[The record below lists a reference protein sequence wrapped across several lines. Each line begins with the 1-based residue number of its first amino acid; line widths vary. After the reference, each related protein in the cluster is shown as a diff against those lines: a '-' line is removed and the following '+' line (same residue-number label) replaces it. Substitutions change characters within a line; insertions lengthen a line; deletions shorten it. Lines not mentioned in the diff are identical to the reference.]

1 MKKKPQR
8 SERGRAVL
16 LCRDSGGQHEMTPGK
31 YVEWAQRVSKSMGLK
46 FSGTAK
52 EIKRMMRDRV
62 PVSGDL
68 FLDYCEKGNH
78 MSRPALDACHGEIRR
93 DLNISHLLIPRRD
106 RLARPDD
113 AFDGVRLEKELRM
126 LGVTLV
132 FMNLTLAPLKR
143 GQRQDVGEAVASYI
157 DYHKSGEFL
166 DDLAEKMIYAH
177 LELTSMGCSSGGVP
191 PFGYKRHLVR
201 NDGTVIRWLEKGEV
215 VRLQGHHVAWLPTDE
230 AKIKLL
236 CRILAMLKT
245 TKASQVAR
253 ILNDEGIPSPGS
265 DLVRRD
271 HGVQHPVSGFW
282 QATTI
287 TSLARNP
294 FITHAM
300 KTYGRRS
307 MGNHRRMT
315 PEGPRPL
322 EEEEFVTD
330 TKTKIV
336 ANPKSSFVS
345 AMGAG
350 GIKPIL
356 SAEDAEQLE
365 QILDQRAGTQRG
377 KPRSR
382 DPSRNPLGGR
392 IYDLNCTWPMYRVP
406 YQKTFRYTC
415 GFYQQTHGQ
424 QCSHNHVD
432 GPTATRLALAAIR
445 QRLLVPNV
453 RQQIEARVQSA
464 LAERRDPKLFE
475 AELAHQRAELRQVE
489 AQRAKATRNLALAD
503 TTELFQDLKPIV
515 EEFASRETRLRQE
528 IAELA
533 AQSAVTD
540 PTRDLVEEAFRF
552 AEELPKLAD
561 DPNNFGKVSELFSA
575 INLQMFVQ
583 FRAVQ
588 KAKRIEHK
596 QSGGVLTW
604 GDTPSPIEKYSGPTS
619 RRALQA
625 SVSVERK
632 SPEGESPS
640 GLDSDPDS
648 GRKAESLGNGSRDDR
663 I

>member
-1 MKKKPQR
+1 MLY
-8 SERGRAVL
+8 S
-16 LCRDSGGQHEMTPGK
+16 RDSGGKHETTPGQ

-46 FSGTAK
+46 FAGTSK
-52 EIKRMMRDRV
+52 DIKRMVRDRM

-68 FLDYCEKGNH
+68 FFDYCVSGDLL
-78 MSRPALDACHGEIRR
+78 SRPALDVCRDEIRR

-106 RLARPDD
+106 RLARPGD
-113 AFDGVRLEKELRM
+113 AMDGVRMEKDIRL
-126 LGVTLV
+126 LGITLV
-132 FMNLTLAPLKR
+132 FMNLTLGPLKR
-143 GQRQDVGEAVASYI
+143 GQRQDVGEAMASYI

-166 DDLAEKMIYAH
+166 DDHAEKMIYAH
-177 LELTSMGCSSGGVP
+177 LELTARGFSSGGVP
-191 PFGYKRHLVR
+191 PFGFQRHLVR
-201 NDGTVIRWLEKGEV
+201 DDGTAIRPLEKGEV

-265 DLVRRD
+265 ELVRTD

-294 FITHAM
+294 FITRAM

-307 MGNHRRMT
+307 MGNHRRT
-315 PEGPRPL
+315 TSEGPRPL

-330 TKTKIV
+330 TKTKVI
-336 ANPKSSFVS
+336 ANPTSSVVS

-350 GIKPIL
+350 GIKPII
-356 SAEDAEQLE
+356 SAEAADQLDKT
-365 QILDQRAGTQRG
+365 LDQRAGTQGG

-432 GPTATRLALAAIR
+432 GPTASRLALAVIR
-445 QRLLVPNV
+445 QRLIAPSV
-453 RQQIEARVQSA
+453 RQQVETRLRAA
-464 LAERRDPKLFE
+464 LSERRDPKRFDADL
-475 AELAHQRAELRQVE
+475 ARLRSELKQVE
-489 AQRAKATRNLALAD
+489 AQRAKSTRNLALAD
-503 TTELFQDLKPIV
+503 TAELFQDLKPIV
-515 EEFASRETRLRQE
+515 EEFASREARLQQE

-533 AQSAVTD
+533 AQAVVTD
-540 PTRDLVEEAFRF
+540 PGRDIVEEAFRF
-552 AEELPKLAD
+552 ADGLPSLAD
-561 DPNNFGKVSELFSA
+561 DPENFGQVADLFRT
-575 INLQMFVQ
+575 INLQMFVH
-583 FRAVQ
+583 FHAVQ

-596 QSGGVLTW
+596 QSGGVLIW
-604 GDTPSPIEKYSGPTS
+604 GDAQSPIQKYSGPTS

-632 SPEGESPS
+632 SPEGNSPA